1 MDDDDDDDKSDDPTS
16 RLFVAEFGGKSSTKP
31 FSCKERMR
39 RLMADDLLNCG
50 LDGEAQA
57 QRCCDRYISPTRRVR
72 WMHCLTTTRML
83 IQ

>member
-50 LDGEAQA
+50 LDG
-57 QRCCDRYISPTRRVR
+57 
-72 WMHCLTTTRML
+72 
-83 IQ
+83 